1 MTEIPYPS
9 HRGAAPIRRID
20 KTKADWLSSGM
31 NIDER
36 LEALAQTVELL
47 ASMHKDSEVG
57 IQKLEA
63 AMTRTETYMARM
75 MQAITRVANVTAV
88 HELRLADHGE
98 RLSDLESQ

>member
-1 MTEIPYPS
+1 
-9 HRGAAPIRRID
+9 
-20 KTKADWLSSGM
+20 M

-47 ASMHKDSEVG
+47 AS
-57 IQKLEA
+57 IQKA
-63 AMTRTETYMARM
+63 TEKKMEIYMVRM